1 MSFLFSQARIRTAVI
16 LAAAVGI
23 AALLAQVGIGA
34 FGAAAAPAAPR
45 ISSAP
50 LRPTISTRAT
60 VAFDRV
66 PNLDYEC
73 ALDAGAYRS
82 CASPVTYK
90 GLSRSA
96 HTFRVRAVRSGGATS
111 QPSSYSWSIVAR
123 RLPSSVGVELR
134 PVMSTAPVR
143 PWISRNATFAWLL
156 QRGTSAECR
165 LDAARWRR
173 CANPKTY
180 LGLGLGEHVFRVRA
194 RTANERR
201 SSLNRFTWTITETPP
216 PPPPTITSGPDG
228 STTSTDAT
236 FQFSVANGAAAECRL
251 DDGLWLACSSPVV
264 FVGLSVGS
272 HMFCVRAVTAD
283 GTVGQ
288 GTCRTWTI
296 TSGVAT
302 EEPTGAFTMSGSLPG
317 LLVPGSG
324 GTLPLTVTNPYDFPL
339 RVWSLRVTV
348 LAGTSQPGCDGAAN
362 LQVTQSNASSG
373 ALSITIPAL
382 ASVTLPAQGATTPV
396 VTMRDLPTNQ
406 DACKNATFA
415 LSFSGT
421 GTRA

>member
-1 MSFLFSQARIRTAVI
+1 VRFAFFQARVRAAVI
-16 LAAAVGI
+16 LTAAVGG
-23 AALLAQVGIGA
+23 AALLAQVGVGA

-73 ALDAGAYRS
+73 GVDAGVYRS
-82 CASPVTYK
+82 CTSPVTYR
-90 GLSRSA
+90 GLSRST
-96 HTFRVRAVRSGGATS
+96 HTFRVRAVKPAGATS
-111 QPSSYSWSIVAR
+111 RPSSYSWTVVAR
-123 RLPSSVGVELR
+123 RLLTSTGVHLR
-134 PVMSTAPVR
+134 PVMTTAPVR
-143 PWISRNATFAWLL
+143 PWVSRNATFAWLL
-156 QRGTSAECR
+156 QRGTRGECR
-165 LDAARWRR
+165 LDSARWRR
-173 CANPKTY
+173 CSNPRTY

-194 RTANERR
+194 RSAKGRR
-201 SSLNRFTWTITETPP
+201 SSVNRFTWTITETPP

-236 FQFSVANGAAAECRL
+236 FEFSVADGAAAECRL
-251 DDGLWLACSSPVV
+251 DDGLWLPCSSPVIY
-264 FVGLSVGS
+264 VGLAVGT
-272 HMFCVRAVTAD
+272 HVFCVRAVAAN
-283 GTVGQ
+283 GTVGPE
-288 GTCRTWTI
+288 TCRTWTI
-296 TSGVAT
+296 TAGAT
-302 EEPTGAFTMSGSLPG
+302 EEPTGAFTMSGSLPS
-317 LLVPGSG
+317 LLTPGSG

-348 LAGTSQPGCDGAAN
+348 LAATTLPGCDGAAN
-362 LQVTQSNASSG
+362 LQVTQSNAASG

-382 ASVTLPAQGATTPV
+382 ASVTLPAQGATAPV
-396 VTMRDLPTNQ
+396 VTMRDLPSNQ
-406 DACKNATFA
+406 DACKNAAFT